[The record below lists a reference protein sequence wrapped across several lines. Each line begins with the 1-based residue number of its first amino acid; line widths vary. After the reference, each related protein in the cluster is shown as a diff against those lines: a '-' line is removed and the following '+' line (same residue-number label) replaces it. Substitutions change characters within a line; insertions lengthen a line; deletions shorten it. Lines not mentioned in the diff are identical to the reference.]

1 MSILVILEQR
11 GELRSCG
18 LEAASAAA
26 LVARTAGM
34 PLYALYTGKSI
45 EAVLPSLAGIGIQ
58 TVYAYEHEDLCHY
71 SNERHVPILCGLVR
85 ELSAQGVI
93 GPASAL
99 GREFCASAAACLKAE
114 LIQDSIGVRWE
125 GGLKAEKPIYAGKV
139 VATMALTSAPGVVS
153 LRPNVMPVVR
163 NGEGVPQVVKRDM
176 PPATLRAV
184 IQEVVSELAGTVEL
198 TEAKIVVSGGR
209 GIGGPEHWPVLQA
222 LCDALGAALGASRA
236 AVDAGWIAQT
246 HQVGQTGK
254 VVCPDLY
261 IA

>member
-125 GGLKAEKPIYAGKV
+125 GGLKAEKPIHNGVDLGAGRCIPAAQCHAGSAKRRR
-139 VATMALTSAPGVVS
+139 SAPGCQAGYAS
-153 LRPNVMPVVR
+153 GN
-163 NGEGVPQVVKRDM
+163 
-176 PPATLRAV
+176 
-184 IQEVVSELAGTVEL
+184 LARGD
-198 TEAKIVVSGGR
+198 SRGGFR
-209 GIGGPEHWPVLQA
+209 IGGDRGTYRSENRGV
-222 LCDALGAALGASRA
+222 GRA
-236 AVDAGWIAQT
+236 RHRRT
-246 HQVGQTGK
+246 
-254 VVCPDLY
+254 
-261 IA
+261 